1 MPRPF
6 VTARVEQRNDFSRLR
21 IDPGDIWPLVTVAR
35 KTGKTKITCLGATLV
50 MLGNDV
56 IHLESE
62 IVIGL
67 GKLAVFATPASPP
80 PHEVFQRA
88 FHTYSVYLG
97 RTVVPSALQ

>member
-6 VTARVEQRNDFSRLR
+6 VAARVEQPNDFPGLG
-21 IDPGDIWPLVTVAR
+21 IDPGDIRPLVTVAR

-62 IVIGL
+62 IEIGL

-88 FHTYSVYLG
+88 FHAYSVYLG
-97 RTVVPSALQ
+97 CTVVPPALQ